1 MGGKSKS
8 VTVGYR
14 YFMGVHMVVCQG
26 VVDTINK
33 IVVGEKLAYDAPIAS
48 VFDNPV
54 ITHNGFIKEPVSVP
68 IAYDSINWNSLCL
81 TINAIRPKIDRIN
94 TSGLINTSYIFTGSQ
109 SIVKDLVVS
118 TNSATFLLTSTVDI
132 DSPFGN
138 IFYVEVTMVAQR
150 VGVAT
155 TFSATS
161 ARRRP
166 NSTSPFTTVP
176 IAVNASDIFNLSAVS
191 VDSLKV
197 SSQPV
202 QTIFVDKPNLFGGE
216 EREGGVKGEVDV
228 LFGVK
233 GQGQNA
239 YLKLHQG
246 SDTPA
251 NIGFTSLVFKSFYW
265 AAMNPYF
272 KPVWI
277 EATRIFKGWSIGSAW
292 YPEKAVIPDA
302 VFNGQQ
308 VKDMNPAHIIYQ
320 CLTDSRW
327 GLGYSVDDVDDLS
340 FKAAADALHNLSFGL
355 SLMWDNQSSLEAFI
369 QDILGHINGTL
380 LILRDTGKFALRL
393 TGYTSYNYPYEPLER
408 PIVNKYNCRVKSF
421 QRSVLGELPNEMVV
435 TYRDRLG
442 NNRSVAVQNN
452 ASIDAQGSVVSATKD
467 FVGIRNPNLAFS
479 VAKREL
485 RMVSEPLAKLE
496 ILVDYSFSQLTKG
509 DYVDVRIPSL
519 NIYENFIVI
528 DMTIGGE
535 EDGAIAL
542 TLLEDLAG
550 GGAADGLKNNTPLFY
565 DPYNGLTGGGD
576 AAVPVQAF
584 KVFEAPYWFVFFQ
597 HSRAELAFLTPEYGF
612 AMCIASKS
620 VADTITLTYDLYASP
635 TISGDYTSLS
645 TGDFCP
651 SGTLK
656 FAVNKMV
663 TTMTIEAFSNLEDV
677 ETESEGGYVLIGDEI
692 LALTNINVLTGVAT
706 VRRGCLDTLP
716 LNHPAGTR
724 VFFERGV
731 SAYDPTEHV
740 SGEVTYYKVAGNTTD
755 STFNLLSISAFPLS
769 FQNRAGR
776 PYPPAKLR
784 INTLAYPATVTG
796 GFTVTWAHR
805 NRLSQ
810 TVEFVDNTVDSITP
824 EVGTT
829 YNVRL
834 FRITTG
840 APLLQEYLNVVGTS
854 QAISGSMSAGTLRIE
869 VETVVTTTTVV
880 TGQPDVVTTVKS
892 LYSHSHE
899 FTFTP

>member
-26 VVDTINK
+26 VADTINK

-48 VFDNPV
+48 IFDNPV

-68 IAYDSINWNSLCL
+68 IAYDSINWDSLCL

-94 TSGLINTSYIFTGSQ
+94 TSGLTNTSYIFTGSQ
-109 SIVKDLVVS
+109 SVVS
-118 TNSATFLLTSTVDI
+118 NLVIGANSATFILTSTADI
-132 DSPFGN
+132 DSPFGT
-138 IFYVEVTMVAQR
+138 IFNVEVTMVAQK
-150 VGVAT
+150 VGGAT

-161 ARRRP
+161 ARRNP
-166 NSTSPFTTVP
+166 NSNLGFTTIP
-176 IAVNASDIFNLSAVS
+176 IAVNASDTFDISAVS
-191 VDSLKV
+191 INNLKV

-202 QTIFVDKPNLFGGE
+202 QTIFIDKPNLFGGE
-216 EREGGVKGEVDV
+216 KREGGVEGAVDV

-251 NIGFTSLVFKSFYW
+251 NRGFTSLVFKSFYW

-292 YPEKAVIPDA
+292 YPEKAVILASLPDNKK
-302 VFNGQQ
+302 VG
-308 VKDMNPAHIIYQ
+308 DMNPAHIIYQ

-327 GLGYSVDDVDDLS
+327 GLGYNVDDVDDLS
-340 FKAAADALHNLSFGL
+340 FRAAADALYNLSFGL
-355 SLMWDNQSSLEAFI
+355 SLMWDAQSSLEAFI

-393 TGYTSYNYPYEPLER
+393 TGYSYNYPHAPLVI
-408 PIVNKYNCRVKSF
+408 PIVNEYDCRVKSF

-442 NNRSVAVQNN
+442 NNRSVAVQNT

-467 FVGIRNPNLAFS
+467 FVGIRNANLAFS

-496 ILVDYSFSQLTKG
+496 ILVDYSFSHLTKG
-509 DYVDVRIPSL
+509 DYVDVRLPSL

-528 DMTIGGE
+528 DMSIGGE
-535 EDGAIAL
+535 EEGAIAL

-550 GGAADGLKNNTPLFY
+550 GGGATGVKTNTPLYY

-576 AAVPVQAF
+576 IAVPVQAF

-597 HSRAELAFLTPEYGF
+597 HSRAELAFLMPEYGF

-620 VADTITLTYDLYASP
+620 VTDTQTLTYDLYASP
-635 TISGDYTSLS
+635 TSGGAYTSLS

-656 FAVNKMV
+656 FTVDKMM
-663 TTMTIEAFSNLEDV
+663 TTMTIEAGDNLQDV
-677 ETESEGGYVLIGDEI
+677 VTESQGGYVLIGDEI
-692 LALTNINVLTGVAT
+692 LALTNINIITGVVT

-731 SAYDPTEHV
+731 SAYDHTEHV

-755 STFNLLSISAFPLS
+755 SSYNLSSITAFPLS

-784 INTLAYPATVTG
+784 INTLPYPATVTG

-824 EVGTT
+824 ELGTT
-829 YNVRL
+829 YNVRVYSVG
-834 FRITTG
+834 TG
-840 APLLQEYLNVVGTS
+840 TPLLQEYLDVVGTS
-854 QAISGSMSAGTLRIE
+854 QAISGAMSAGTLRIE

-880 TGQPDVVTTVKS
+880 TGQPNVVTIVKS
-892 LYSHSHE
+892 LYSHNHQFS
-899 FTFTP
+899 FTP

>member
-33 IVVGEKLAYDAPIAS
+33 IVVGEKLAYDTPVAS

-68 IAYDSINWNSLCL
+68 IAYDSINWDSLCL

-94 TSGLINTSYIFTGSQ
+94 TSGLTNTSYIFTGSQ
-109 SIVKDLVVS
+109 SVVS
-118 TNSATFLLTSTVDI
+118 SLVIGANSASFLLSSVVDI
-132 DSPFGN
+132 DSPFGSKFN
-138 IFYVEVTMVAQR
+138 HEVSMVAER
-150 VGVAT
+150 LGGAT
-155 TFSATS
+155 TFRATS
-161 ARRRP
+161 ARRET
-166 NSTSPFTTVP
+166 NVSTLYVTVP
-176 IAVNASDIFNLSAVS
+176 IAANANDIFNLNAVS
-191 VDSLKV
+191 VNNLKV

-202 QTIFVDKPNLFGGE
+202 QTLFVDKPNLFGGE
-216 EREGGVKGEVDV
+216 KREGGVGGYVDV

-251 NIGFTSLVFKSFYW
+251 NRGFTSLVFKSFYW

-292 YPEKAVIPDA
+292 YPEKAAIPA
-302 VFNGQQ
+302 LVFNGQH
-308 VKDMNPAHIIYQ
+308 VNDINPAHIIYQ

-327 GLGYSVDDVDDLS
+327 GLGYSADDVDDLS
-340 FKAAADALHNLSFGL
+340 FRAAADALHNLNFGL
-355 SLMWDNQSSLEAFI
+355 SLMWDAQSSLEAFI

-380 LILRDTGKFALRL
+380 LILRGTGKFALRL
-393 TGYTSYNYPYEPLER
+393 TGYSINYPYEPLVR
-408 PIVNKYNCRVKSF
+408 PIVNEYNCRVKSF

-442 NNRSVAVQNN
+442 NNRSVAVQNT

-509 DYVDVRIPSL
+509 DYVDVRLPSL

-535 EDGAIAL
+535 EEGAIAL

-550 GGAADGLKNNTPLFY
+550 GGAGVNANTPLSY

-597 HSRAELAFLTPEYGF
+597 HSRSNWRIIIISMLSCFSDNFFDAVVVAFGVRNFENVDKGLKEICRVLKSGGILVVLEFSKPKKFPLKQLYNFYFNAILPTVGRLVSKDNSAYTYLPESVRAFPDGDEFLKKLTQAGFKVPE
-612 AMCIASKS
+612 CI
-620 VADTITLTYDLYASP
+620 
-635 TISGDYTSLS
+635 SLS
-645 TGDFCP
+645 FGI
-651 SGTLK
+651 SS
-656 FAVNKMV
+656 
-663 TTMTIEAFSNLEDV
+663 I
-677 ETESEGGYVLIGDEI
+677 Y
-692 LALTNINVLTGVAT
+692 
-706 VRRGCLDTLP
+706 
-716 LNHPAGTR
+716 
-724 VFFERGV
+724 
-731 SAYDPTEHV
+731 SA
-740 SGEVTYYKVAGNTTD
+740 K
-755 STFNLLSISAFPLS
+755 
-769 FQNRAGR
+769 
-776 PYPPAKLR
+776 K
-784 INTLAYPATVTG
+784 
-796 GFTVTWAHR
+796 
-805 NRLSQ
+805 
-810 TVEFVDNTVDSITP
+810 
-824 EVGTT
+824 
-829 YNVRL
+829 
-834 FRITTG
+834 
-840 APLLQEYLNVVGTS
+840 
-854 QAISGSMSAGTLRIE
+854 
-869 VETVVTTTTVV
+869 
-880 TGQPDVVTTVKS
+880 
-892 LYSHSHE
+892 
-899 FTFTP
+899 